1 MDKLSPNIYC
11 LIRCNNNLNGCL
23 MKKYILALILSLLI
37 ISVAGCM
44 ESNNWG
50 TNLSSAGESFY
61 SQDNLQQPSQTTT
74 PTDTVYND
82 FQWIDVV
89 TSDTN
94 PNGTLIIDMNN
105 VRYACSN
112 PDTVGMRKLDK
123 YAKNLCQ
130 STTEVLQHSNNYKV
144 SPELQ
149 ATKDEYNHGLV
160 EINTASMLITGA
172 VDAYNKGDKDTY
184 LSSMRSAKTY
194 AESGNQHFATATS
207 LLETYYSNLFF

>member
-1 MDKLSPNIYC
+1 
-11 LIRCNNNLNGCL
+11 

-37 ISVAGCM
+37 ILVAGCI
-44 ESNNWG
+44 ESNSWG
-50 TNLSSAGESFY
+50 TNLSSAGDY
-61 SQDNLQQPSQTTT
+61 SYAQDNLQQASQTTT
-74 PTDTVYND
+74 ATDNGYND

-94 PNGTLIIDMNN
+94 PNGTLRIDMNN

-112 PDTVGMRKLDK
+112 LDTVGMHKTGK
-123 YAKNLCQ
+123 YARNLSQ
-130 STTEVLQHSNNYKV
+130 STTQALQHSNSYKV
-144 SPELQ
+144 TPELQ
-149 ATKDEYNHGLV
+149 ATKDEYNQGLV
-160 EINTASMLITGA
+160 EINTASVLITGA

-194 AESGNQHFATATS
+194 AESGNQHFTTATS

>member
-1 MDKLSPNIYC
+1 MDVF
-11 LIRCNNNLNGCL
+11 
-23 MKKYILALILSLLI
+23 MKKYILVLIFSLLI
-37 ISVAGCM
+37 ISIAGCI
-44 ESNNWG
+44 ESSNWG
-50 TNLSSAGESFY
+50 TNLSSAGESSY
-61 SQDNLQQPSQTTT
+61 VQDNLQQPFQTTT
-74 PTDTVYND
+74 ATDTAYND

-94 PNGTLIIDMNN
+94 PKGTLIIDINN

-112 PDTVGMRKLDK
+112 PDTVGMHKIGK

-130 STTEVLQHSNNYKV
+130 STTEALQHSNSYKV
-144 SPELQ
+144 SPEVQ
-149 ATKDEYNHGLV
+149 ATKDEYNQGLV
-160 EINTASMLITGA
+160 EINTASVLITGA

-194 AESGNQHFATATS
+194 AESGNQHFTTATS